1 MRNFQGSVFIQIYIS
16 VPLNSI
22 KDEQKMELLKKER
35 KTMMTQIQNIIKN
48 DKKVI
53 SNQIYFRRP
62 RRKQYYVK
70 NSMKMYKAVQNIKR
84 VLPKERL
91 IVKTKEGRA

>member
-35 KTMMTQIQNIIKN
+35 KTMMTQIHNIIKN

-62 RRKQYYVK
+62 RRKRYYIK
-70 NSMKMYKAVQNIKR
+70 KYYENVQSCSKH
-84 VLPKERL
+84 
-91 IVKTKEGRA
+91 